1 MSLGY
6 ATGRSLIRTGQM
18 RRWKDLISYS
28 TAPVPPVTNP
38 TIGMT
43 ATSATTSTAQKKFG
57 TASMLISANG
67 GNIQNTSGAFDW
79 WPSGTGPWTI
89 QWWQY
94 IPTAVSGAT
103 SREICSNEMTNGGL
117 GLRFGSSFGS
127 GGLNNLNIFARGQ
140 LDMEYWGYTWT
151 RDVWQFVSV
160 CRSGTSVFLHVDGTY
175 AGAATGGS
183 GAGTRNFVA
192 TSGLNKIMIGNAG
205 GTGLNGIYIDDF
217 QVFQSTALY
226 TTSNYTAPTAEAIL
240 TTGTTALFNMNG
252 TNGGTSFPNKTSN

>member
-6 ATGRSLIRTGQM
+6 ATGRSLKRTGTM

-28 TAPVPPVTNP
+28 TGPVPPVTNP

-43 ATSATTSTAQKKFG
+43 ATSATTQTGTKKFG
-57 TASMLISANG
+57 TASMLISNNSG
-67 GNIQNTSGAFDW
+67 YIQNTSGDYAW
-79 WPSGTGPWTI
+79 WPSGTGPYTI

-94 IPTAVSGAT
+94 IPSAVASGT

-140 LDMEYWGYTWT
+140 LDMQYWSYTWT

-160 CRSGTSVFLHVDGTY
+160 CRNGTNVYMHVDG
-175 AGAATGGS
+175 ANQPVSGGS
-183 GAGTRNFVA
+183 GAGTYNHVA

-217 QVFQSTALY
+217 QVFGSTALY
-226 TTSNYTAPTAEAIL
+226 TSASYTAPTAEAIL
-240 TTGTTALFNMNG
+240 ETGTTACFNMNG
-252 TNGGTSFPNKTSN
+252 ANGGTSFPNKTSN